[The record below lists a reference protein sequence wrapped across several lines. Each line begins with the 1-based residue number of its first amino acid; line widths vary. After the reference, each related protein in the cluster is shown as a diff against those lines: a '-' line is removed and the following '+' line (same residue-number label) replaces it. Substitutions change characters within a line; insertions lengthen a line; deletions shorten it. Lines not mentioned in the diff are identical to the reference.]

1 MPDGSP
7 IPLDMF
13 TFTEEE
19 LTLAPEVVETLIPP
33 HVKVRIAE
41 AAAAAPP
48 AAAAATETPSAA
60 PAEEATA

>member
-41 AAAAAPP
+41 AAAAAPAAP
-48 AAAAATETPSAA
+48 AAAPEAPAA
-60 PAEEATA
+60 PTEEVTA